1 MSHAA
6 CPESPSKYMAH
17 PDPIYGSQDS
27 LSCPLC
33 LSQESTLA
41 CSQEQYCPPLVQV
54 AEDCVMPQEAGY
66 RKSRMRRAESKGW
79 GPHCCRGSGVGGG
92 LEELDLLS

>member
-1 MSHAA
+1 
-6 CPESPSKYMAH
+6 
-17 PDPIYGSQDS
+17 
-27 LSCPLC
+27 
-33 LSQESTLA
+33 
-41 CSQEQYCPPLVQV
+41 
-54 AEDCVMPQEAGY
+54 MPQEAGY